1 MVILGGLGS
10 IWGVVLGAV
19 ALSFINSYLIPDVLN
34 GIPRD
39 VGLDFDLTQ
48 LSYGIFGFLLVIMM
62 VLRPEGLLP
71 ERRRKLEMHGVGAG
85 GRPPAPGPTSSSHEE
100 ARSE

>member
-10 IWGVVLGAV
+10 IVGVVLGAV
-19 ALSFINSYLIPDVLN
+19 LLSFINTYLIPDVLN
-34 GIPRD
+34 AFPRE

-48 LSYGIFGFLLVIMM
+48 LSYAIFGFLLVIVM

-71 ERRRKLEMHGVGAG
+71 ERRRRLEMHGVGAG
-85 GRPPAPGPTSSSHEE
+85 ETAGAGTDVEIQEE
-100 ARSE
+100 RVV